1 MESILDGVPT
11 SASSL
16 HKAMREW
23 RDKCI
28 DIPVLARKLEAAHA
42 TSGLLQ
48 EECKQLRDKLVQ
60 KEETTRQLTKK
71 QQQLL
76 GSHDS
81 THNEVRKNNK
91 LMNFIIFSIKYSF
104 TALPIGL
111 GMLL

>member
-1 MESILDGVPT
+1 
-11 SASSL
+11 
-16 HKAMREW
+16 MRDW

-60 KEETTRQLTKK
+60 KEETTRALTKK

-81 THNEVRKNNK
+81 THNEVAELVLR
-91 LMNFIIFSIKYSF
+91 LYF
-104 TALPIGL
+104 GL
-111 GMLL
+111 FVGEGVGRSHT